1 MDMMPDGHAYSDGV
15 RFSASFTS
23 NDVADGD
30 YDAHF
35 WFADDDIE
43 SYPTAQISLPI
54 TVGGGG
60 GCTLEGDLNDDGTPN
75 VLDIVLLVNL
85 VLGGN
90 EPGDC
95 SDVNGDGILNVLDI
109 VLLVNIVLG

>member
-1 MDMMPDGHAYSDGV
+1 MSSDG
-15 RFSASFTS
+15 F
-23 NDVADGD
+23 NDCEKN
-30 YDAHF
+30 DA
-35 WFADDDIE
+35 
-43 SYPTAQISLPI
+43 
-54 TVGGGG
+54 
-60 GCTLEGDLNDDGTPN
+60 DLNEDGIPN

-85 VLGGN
+85 VLSGN

>member
-1 MDMMPDGHAYSDGV
+1 MDMIPDAHTYAEGV
-15 RFSASFTS
+15 RFSASFS
-23 NDVADGD
+23 NGDVEEGD

-35 WFADDDIE
+35 WFADDDIDN
-43 SYPTAQISLPI
+43 YPTAQINLPI
-54 TVGGGG
+54 TIGGG
-60 GCTLEGDLNDDGTPN
+60 GCALEGDLNSDGTPN

>member
-1 MDMMPDGHAYSDGV
+1 
-15 RFSASFTS
+15 
-23 NDVADGD
+23 
-30 YDAHF
+30 
-35 WFADDDIE
+35 
-43 SYPTAQISLPI
+43 
-54 TVGGGG
+54 
-60 GCTLEGDLNDDGTPN
+60 

-90 EPGDC
+90 ESGDC